1 MQFGWVGPKQAEQVP
16 EKEKAGSESEK
27 KLIGHLGSQ
36 SGSVVHRRLPNHP
49 ARGASNQP
57 QHLHRT
63 QVYFALRNY
72 PLNSPRPV
80 SIVKKILILTAG
92 FGEGHNSAA
101 RGIRDALGQVVPDA
115 TVECRD
121 LFAEVFG
128 RVNEVARRAYLVGIN
143 RAPHVWSAIYSW
155 IDQRRD
161 FRHGLRWFS
170 RFRRRL
176 STIIERDPPEVIVS
190 VYPPYPHFLDELYGP
205 AKGSKPRRVVC
216 VTDSITINSIWY
228 RCSVDYFLLAN
239 EQTADVLARAG
250 IDRALIRV
258 FGFPVS
264 PRFAA
269 LAGQKIRPSGPPWR
283 ILQMINA
290 GQGSAPA
297 LARWLARIP
306 NTELTVTV
314 GRDENLRRA
323 VESIRDASAQKFTI
337 IGWTTELPQL
347 LASHHV
353 LVSKAGGATVQE
365 AIAAAC
371 PIIINQVVP
380 GQEEGNAQLIT
391 QSNSGT
397 VALNNDEVIATLTR
411 AFADDAK
418 LLQEWSEN
426 IAKISRPAASLE
438 IAKFLLE
445 L

>member
-1 MQFGWVGPKQAEQVP
+1 LSIAVSHTIRRAVRPISRNIFIRASVLCPAQL
-16 EKEKAGSESEK
+16 SI
-27 KLIGHLGSQ
+27 KLPRAV
-36 SGSVVHRRLPNHP
+36 SV
-49 ARGASNQP
+49 
-57 QHLHRT
+57 
-63 QVYFALRNY
+63 
-72 PLNSPRPV
+72 
-80 SIVKKILILTAG
+80 VKKILILTAG

-101 RGIRDALGQVVPDA
+101 RGIRDALGQIAPNSA
-115 TVECRD
+115 VECRD
-121 LFAEVFG
+121 LFAEAFG
-128 RVNEVARRAYLVGIN
+128 RVNEVARRAYLFGIN
-143 RAPHVWSAIYSW
+143 RAPRAWSAIYSW
-155 IDQRRD
+155 IDQRPD
-161 FRHGLRWFS
+161 FRRGLRGFS
-170 RFRRRL
+170 RVRQRL
-176 STIIERDPPEVIVS
+176 SVIIERDRPDVIVS

-205 AKGSKPRRVVC
+205 ANGSKPRRVVC

-228 RCSVDYFLLAN
+228 RSSADYFLLAN

-250 IDRALIRV
+250 IDRALMRV

-269 LAGQKIRPSGPPWR
+269 LARQKIRPSGPPWR

-290 GQGSAPA
+290 GQSSVSDLP
-297 LARWLARIP
+297 RWLTRIP

-314 GRDENLRRA
+314 GRDEKVQRA
-323 VESIRDASAQKFTI
+323 VEAIRDASAQKFTI

-365 AIAAAC
+365 AIAASC
-371 PIIINQVVP
+371 PMIINQVVP

-391 QSNSGT
+391 QTNSGR

-411 AFADDAK
+411 AFADVGK

-426 IAKISRPAASLE
+426 IAKISRPAAALE

>member
-1 MQFGWVGPKQAEQVP
+1 
-16 EKEKAGSESEK
+16 
-27 KLIGHLGSQ
+27 
-36 SGSVVHRRLPNHP
+36 
-49 ARGASNQP
+49 
-57 QHLHRT
+57 
-63 QVYFALRNY
+63 
-72 PLNSPRPV
+72 
-80 SIVKKILILTAG
+80 VKKILILTAS

-101 RGIRDALGQVVPDA
+101 RGIRDALGQIGPDSA
-115 TVECRD
+115 VECRD
-121 LFAEVFG
+121 LFAEAFG
-128 RVNEVARRAYLVGIN
+128 RVNEVARRAYLFGIN
-143 RAPHVWSAIYSW
+143 RAPRAWSAIYSW
-155 IDQRRD
+155 IDQSRD
-161 FRHGLRWFS
+161 FRRGLRWFS
-170 RFRRRL
+170 RARRRL
-176 STIIERDPPEVIVS
+176 SEIIERDRPDAIVS

-205 AKGSKPRRVVC
+205 ANGSKPRRVVC

-228 RCSVDYFLLAN
+228 RCSTDYFVLAN
-239 EQTADVLARAG
+239 EQTANVLARAG
-250 IDRALIRV
+250 INRALTRV

-269 LAGQKIRPSGPPWR
+269 LAEQKIRPSGPPWR

-290 GQGSAPA
+290 GQSSVSDLP
-297 LARWLARIP
+297 RWLTRIP

-314 GRDENLRRA
+314 GRDEKVQRA
-323 VESIRDASAQKFTI
+323 VEAIRDASAQKFTI

-371 PIIINQVVP
+371 PMIINQVVP

-391 QSNSGT
+391 QTNSGT

-411 AFADDAK
+411 AFADDGK
-418 LLQEWSEN
+418 LLQDWSEN
-426 IAKISRPAASLE
+426 IAKISRPAASLQ